1 MLTGC
6 GDQGQTSH
14 IAPAILHHLEQL
26 PVHTLDLPSLFAV
39 SARSPEESCAQVVSV
54 FQVVLTEFW
63 FDENLG

>member
-14 IAPAILHHLEQL
+14 IAPAILHHMEQL

-39 SARSPEESCAQVVSV
+39 SARSPEESCAQVVSA
-54 FQVVLTEFW
+54 FQVVLAEC
-63 FDENLG
+63 